1 MSMIDLASLF
11 WIIVNINV
19 YHCSTVHCPP
29 LDVYS
34 KCEKRWSN
42 PEVIKH
48 FSCLAQLR
56 MKFILLTIVGILTFI
71 SRINTISDHSKA
83 GNLDNFQHFIS
94 RINTI
99 SDHSKARNLVLKH
112 FNFYKQWKF
121 HAKMSWASKKF
132 YNLGASPAV
141 CPTIALST
149 FGY

>member
-1 MSMIDLASLF
+1 
-11 WIIVNINV
+11 
-19 YHCSTVHCPP
+19 
-29 LDVYS
+29 
-34 KCEKRWSN
+34 
-42 PEVIKH
+42 
-48 FSCLAQLR
+48 

-121 HAKMSWASKKF
+121 HAKMS
-132 YNLGASPAV
+132 
-141 CPTIALST
+141 
-149 FGY
+149 